1 MCAGLLYD
9 ARAAIAMP
17 ELLAQHLGAQIV
29 ALLLAGVAAGFINV
43 VAGGGSLLTV
53 PLLIFLGLP
62 ETTANGTSRI
72 AIITQ
77 SLTAVS
83 AFARAGKFDRPL
95 LARFAAPALLG
106 AAIGAFA
113 ASRMTD
119 ASFRVVLGWV
129 MLGCAAFVVANPKLA
144 PAGAAARPS
153 RLSPRWVWPTLF
165 IVGLYGGAVQ
175 AGVGYLILAA
185 LVYLLRIDLMQANV
199 MKVVLVGLYTPLA
212 LAMFVSQGKV
222 DLWLGL
228 ALAVGQA
235 LGGWLG
241 AVQALARGERFIRIA
256 LAVVVIA
263 SALKLLLD

>member
-1 MCAGLLYD
+1 
-9 ARAAIAMP
+9 MP
-17 ELLAQHLGAQIV
+17 ELLAQNLGAQIV
-29 ALLLAGVAAGFINV
+29 ALLLVGVAAGFINV

-72 AIITQ
+72 AIVTQ

-83 AFARAGKFDRPL
+83 AFARAGKLDRAL
-95 LARFAAPALLG
+95 LARFAGPALVG
-106 AAIGAFA
+106 AAIGAYA
-113 ASRMTD
+113 ASRMPD
-119 ASFRVVLGWV
+119 SSFRALLGWV

-144 PAGAAARPS
+144 PAGAAARPQ
-153 RLSPRWVWPTLF
+153 RLSALWVWPALLV
-165 IVGLYGGAVQ
+165 IGLYGGAVQ

-185 LVYLLRIDLMQANV
+185 LVYLLRIDLMQANI

-212 LAMFVSQGKV
+212 LSMFVWQGKV
-222 DLWLGL
+222 DLWFGL
-228 ALAVGQA
+228 ALSVGQA

-241 AVQALARGERFIRIA
+241 AAQALAGGERFIRIMLA
-256 LAVVVIA
+256 LVVVA